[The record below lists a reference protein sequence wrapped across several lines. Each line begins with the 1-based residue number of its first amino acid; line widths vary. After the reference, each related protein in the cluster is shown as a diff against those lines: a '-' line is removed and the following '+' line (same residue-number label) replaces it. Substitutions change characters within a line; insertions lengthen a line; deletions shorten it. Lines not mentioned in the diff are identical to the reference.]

1 VTGDARMRLTNLRFS
16 LSGKLRNASIIRF
29 VERWDSWERSS
40 AVAVLRAQLSQLR
53 QF

>member
-1 VTGDARMRLTNLRFS
+1 MTGDARMRLTNLRFS

-40 AVAVLRAQLSQLR
+40 AVLRAQLSQLR